1 MAPTQ
6 YGLVAW
12 PDGVE
17 RGGPRSHQRDETV
30 RDHLDTLDLEDM
42 EQVKAW
48 ALLLKDALDDMAAA
62 GDEATRPR
70 SQRVLSKA
78 EARRQLFESWT
89 KALQLLG
96 ALQRGAR

>member
-1 MAPTQ
+1 MTTPPSSTSRPKRR
-6 YGLVAW
+6 LH
-12 PDGVE
+12 P
-17 RGGPRSHQRDETV
+17 
-30 RDHLDTLDLEDM
+30 DTLDLGDR

-48 ALLLKDALDDMAAA
+48 ALLLEDALDDLAAA
-62 GDEATRPR
+62 GDEATLPR

-96 ALQRGAR
+96 ALKRGAR